1 MQRVVRLDT
10 DRGERG
16 LLFAGQVLVEKGE
29 RDARAIVGERFGAHA
44 PDFFL
49 VSRFSG
55 SRGDVTEHL
64 PASVLDHALCHVEGV
79 GQHAPDMAIVIR
91 NRAVRKREVALLEV
105 VVAAERE
112 ELVAQ
117 GAHGLALFEGRVE
130 SRARSDSGQCSTGPR
145 SVVDQ
150 SKARIRGPMPPP
162 PANTDSIN
170 CFWLRPMAV
179 RARSD
184 RHHTHVTCSH
194 LGGGSLM
201 ARQARE
207 NSGRQLAPD
216 GPSKYAGQSGEGA
229 RL

>member
-79 GQHAPDMAIVIR
+79 GQHAPDMAIVITFDSYR
-91 NRAVRKREVALLEV
+91 LLVPVVRGRGLP
-105 VVAAERE
+105 R
-112 ELVAQ
+112 Q
-117 GAHGLALFEGRVE
+117 GAT
-130 SRARSDSGQCSTGPR
+130 SRSSC
-145 SVVDQ
+145 
-150 SKARIRGPMPPP
+150 
-162 PANTDSIN
+162 
-170 CFWLRPMAV
+170 
-179 RARSD
+179 
-184 RHHTHVTCSH
+184 
-194 LGGGSLM
+194 
-201 ARQARE
+201 
-207 NSGRQLAPD
+207 
-216 GPSKYAGQSGEGA
+216 
-229 RL
+229 